1 MNYSETRNALVDNDE
16 NDPTNEMP
24 EIARE
29 NTENAFNVLHE
40 NQNTEEVNNTEID
53 PNININAQQI
63 EAVVKQVLSSKTTKE
78 FTAQMST
85 EIAIQVRNS
94 IIGILDKKK
103 EAAKPDSTND
113 KFWQEHDDYYICTP
127 CAIHHKRIDVPDDMK
142 PSIKANFG
150 IIKKSENK
158 KKFHVKLSKRD
169 HNKLGLHGWCV
180 LQYENQKKEK
190 NSYEQSN
197 VEAGKKVI
205 KNALYC
211 LQNSLSARNFVGLN
225 AKDYT
230 CYLENPATKN
240 DSEKEF
246 YKLRDIIFEAL
257 SEKTIRFFQENV
269 KQISVTLDKVTG
281 KSLSEAL
288 IFASRIWKKQNFGKK

>member
-1 MNYSETRNALVDNDE
+1 MNYSETRNALVDTDE

-24 EIARE
+24 ENARE
-29 NTENAFNVLHE
+29 NTENIAANILHE
-40 NQNTEEVNNTEID
+40 NQNTEEAISTEID
-53 PNININAQQI
+53 PTININANQI
-63 EAVVKQVLSSKTTKE
+63 EVIVKQVLSSKTTKE

-85 EIAIQVRNS
+85 EIAVQVRNS
-94 IIGILDKKK
+94 IIGILEKKK
-103 EAAKPDSTND
+103 EVAKPDSTND
-113 KFWQEHDDYYICTP
+113 KYWQEHDDYYICTP
-127 CAIHHKRIDVPDDMK
+127 CAIHHKRSDAPDDLK
-142 PSIKANFG
+142 PSVKANFG
-150 IIKKSENK
+150 VIKKSENK
-158 KKFHVKLSKRD
+158 KKFHLKQSKKD

-180 LQYENQKKEK
+180 LQYENQKKEDI
-190 NSYEQSN
+190 SYEQSN

-240 DSEKEF
+240 VSEKEF
-246 YKLRDIIFEAL
+246 YKLMDIIFEAL

-281 KSLSEAL
+281 KSFQKHLFL
-288 IFASRIWKKQNFGKK
+288 HQLTHNMTKDC

>member
-1 MNYSETRNALVDNDE
+1 MVGVFFS
-16 NDPTNEMP
+16 M
-24 EIARE
+24 
-29 NTENAFNVLHE
+29 
-40 NQNTEEVNNTEID
+40 
-53 PNININAQQI
+53 
-63 EAVVKQVLSSKTTKE
+63 KT
-78 FTAQMST
+78 
-85 EIAIQVRNS
+85 
-94 IIGILDKKK
+94 KKK
-103 EAAKPDSTND
+103 ED
-113 KFWQEHDDYYICTP
+113 I
-127 CAIHHKRIDVPDDMK
+127 
-142 PSIKANFG
+142 
-150 IIKKSENK
+150 
-158 KKFHVKLSKRD
+158 
-169 HNKLGLHGWCV
+169 
-180 LQYENQKKEK
+180 
-190 NSYEQSN
+190 SYEQSN

-281 KSLSEAL
+281 KSFSEAL
-288 IFASRIWKKQNFGKK
+288 ILASTNPQQDKRLFIELPCKMQRRTCSAHVLLMFCTCSFHVLNW

>member
-1 MNYSETRNALVDNDE
+1 MNYSETRNALVDTDE

-24 EIARE
+24 ENARE
-29 NTENAFNVLHE
+29 NTENIAANVLHE
-40 NQNTEEVNNTEID
+40 NQNTEEAISTEID
-53 PNININAQQI
+53 PTININANQI
-63 EAVVKQVLSSKTTKE
+63 EVIVKQVLSSKTTKE

-85 EIAIQVRNS
+85 EIAVQVRNS
-94 IIGILDKKK
+94 IIGILEKKK
-103 EAAKPDSTND
+103 EVAKPDSTND
-113 KFWQEHDDYYICTP
+113 KYWQEHDDYYICTP
-127 CAIHHKRIDVPDDMK
+127 CAIHHKRSDAPDDLK
-142 PSIKANFG
+142 PSVKANFG
-150 IIKKSENK
+150 VIKKSENK
-158 KKFHVKLSKRD
+158 KKFHLKQSKKD

-180 LQYENQKKEK
+180 LQYENQKKEDI
-190 NSYEQSN
+190 SYEQSN

-257 SEKTIRFFQENV
+257 SEKSNKIFP
-269 KQISVTLDKVTG
+269 G
-281 KSLSEAL
+281 KC
-288 IFASRIWKKQNFGKK
+288 